1 LYLADPVDEQG
12 RDRQGQDD
20 QEHPYTGDEG
30 TSGMEPMKT
39 AFKERGSAFKQR
51 GSPDVEED
59 KDDTEHREAHV
70 PLNGVQ
76 MSLNRR

>member
-1 LYLADPVDEQG
+1 
-12 RDRQGQDD
+12 
-20 QEHPYTGDEG
+20 
-30 TSGMEPMKT
+30 MEPMKT

-76 MSLNRR
+76 MSLNWR